1 MLNLIF
7 GYGGYTKEKFDN
19 AVAAQVEKLTFNTRD
34 EYLIWVKQW
43 KEEYKYMV
51 ALRRDEKLDRF
62 TLPDKI
68 ALAKKKSV
76 ILHSQFDPIKIKA
89 IQSEINLRLHTE
101 MKRTYYHQF
110 GAYKLIIYLL
120 ALRKA
125 SKIRAGQKMKENV
138 KI

>member
-1 MLNLIF
+1 MLKLI
-7 GYGGYTKEKFDN
+7 YGGYTKERFDN

-43 KEEYKYMV
+43 KEEYKYMI
-51 ALRRDEKLDRF
+51 ALRRGEKLERF

-68 ALAKKKSV
+68 ASAKNKSV
-76 ILHSQFDPIKIKA
+76 ILHSQFDPIKIKE
-89 IQSEINLRLHTE
+89 IQLKINLQLHTE
-101 MKRTYYHQF
+101 MKKTYFHQF
-110 GAYKLIIYLL
+110 GGYWLIIYLL
-120 ALRKA
+120 VLRKA